1 VRFLWAS
8 ALKDLRRLRRDPVS
22 LAVWVGIPVFIA
34 VLLSIVFH
42 GGAATPQGRLLVVDE
57 DESLLSSL
65 VSGAFGQGPLSKML
79 VVETVKWAEGRK
91 RIDRGDGS
99 ALLVIPKGF
108 SQAFLRQEPS
118 QLRLITNP
126 SQRILPGIIEEAVS
140 MLLEAGFYL
149 QALAGDQ
156 LRMFAQG
163 PPHGA
168 GTFPDQTVIEM
179 SVAFNRLGAKLHTYF
194 NPLLIQLETTAIE
207 EKSSSQVNFAAAYFP
222 SMLFMAFLFVSMG
235 LSGDLWKER
244 ARGTLR
250 RVLVSPGSVGSFLAG
265 KLLAAAVVVFLIG
278 LAGVLCG
285 LSIPEMQ
292 VHNPALAVLWIVFSG
307 AVLYL
312 LLLLVQLYA
321 SSERAAHLLVSLLV
335 LPLAMLGGSFFPFEF
350 MPRGMAAIGRL
361 TPNGW
366 ALEQLRGML
375 AGSIEPARL
384 ALSFGGLALASGL
397 AFWLSLRRL
406 HRGFAL

>member
-1 VRFLWAS
+1 MRFIWVS
-8 ALKDLRRLRRDPVS
+8 ALKDLRRLRRDPIS
-22 LAVWVGIPVFIA
+22 LAAWVGIPVFIA
-34 VLLSIVFH
+34 VLLSIIFH
-42 GGAATPQGRLLVVDE
+42 GGGAAPQGRLLVVDE

-65 VSGAFGQGPLSKML
+65 VSGAFGQGPLGKML
-79 VVETVKWAEGRK
+79 VVEKVKWAEGRK

-126 SQRILPGIIEEAVS
+126 SQRILPGIIEETVS

-149 QALAGDQ
+149 QALVGDQ
-156 LRMFAQG
+156 FRVFAQG
-163 PPHGA
+163 PPQGA
-168 GTFPDQTVIEM
+168 GRFPDQTVAEM
-179 SVAFNRLGAKLHTYF
+179 SVGFNRLGAKLRSYLDP
-194 NPLLIQLETTAIE
+194 PLIKLETTVVE
-207 EKSSSQVNFAAAYFP
+207 EKSSTQINFIAVYFP
-222 SMLFMAFLFVSMG
+222 AMLFMSILFVSMG

-244 ARGTLR
+244 TRGTLR
-250 RVLVSPGSVGSFLAG
+250 RVLVAPSRVGSFLAG
-265 KLLAAAVVVFLIG
+265 KLLAVAVVLFLIG

-285 LSIPEMQ
+285 LFIPEMT

-312 LLLLVQLYA
+312 LLLLLQLYA

-350 MPRGMAAIGRL
+350 MPRGMAAVGRW

-366 ALEQLRGML
+366 AMLQLQGML

-384 ALSFGGLALASGL
+384 ALAFAVLALASGV